1 MRILLFFFLGFDLF
15 LCVDF
20 DIFKYHKINDNDI
33 LCPYYLNITF
43 GNITLSNIS
52 IDTTTNYT
60 WFYNLNIDETEK
72 KEQISI
78 TLKDN
83 SKIEGQL
90 IKYKNIS
97 NNMTLEF
104 INSSHV
110 LGNNTLGVIG
120 IGRQLLNNTFFE
132 YLNFNNKSKDEENI
146 ILLIYSETQKKLQFY
161 GQRNDIFTKTLNK
174 TCNCSNESDKL
185 KELWNCKIKSFS
197 INISEIKIE
206 DEYIAF
212 STLYKD
218 IIASSKTG
226 KIILNDY
233 LRIINSRYGE
243 KRCELFEENNFIK
256 MRCQKLEEFEGIPDF
271 SLITKDNSIKLT
283 AIIDDLFQKYNSTIQ
298 EFKIIYPKNED
309 NIWYIGEPIIKNY
322 NLLFNFDNNGSI
334 IIIESLSFGLFLVYI
349 GFIIGF
355 LILVI
360 FLFMLYKARKKGDE
374 ISISLINK

>member
-1 MRILLFFFLGFDLF
+1 MKFWLFFFFGFDLF

-20 DIFKYHKINDNDI
+20 EIFKYHKITDNDI
-33 LCPYYLNITF
+33 FFPYYLNISF

-60 WFYNLNIDETEK
+60 WFYNSKIRGEIIKNSS
-72 KEQISI
+72 SI
-78 TLKDN
+78 KLKDN
-83 SKIEGQL
+83 TEIKGQL
-90 IKYKNIS
+90 IKYNNIS
-97 NNMTLEF
+97 NNMTFEY
-104 INSSHV
+104 INSTDK

-120 IGRQLLNNTFFE
+120 IGRESLNNSFF
-132 YLNFNNKSKDEENI
+132 YYFNNNNQSEKKI

-161 GQRNDIFTKTLNK
+161 GKPNDIFTKTLNK
-174 TCNCSNESDKL
+174 TCYCYNDLDKL
-185 KELWNCKIKSFS
+185 DKLWNCEIKSFS

-206 DEYIAF
+206 NEYIAF
-212 STLYKD
+212 STLNKD
-218 IIASSKTG
+218 IIASTKTG

-243 KRCELFEENNFIK
+243 KRCVLIVENGFNK

-271 SLITKDNSIKLT
+271 SLITKDNNIKLT
-283 AIIDDLFQKYNSTIQ
+283 AIIDDLFKNYNSTVQ
-298 EFKIIYPKNED
+298 EFKIIYPNNEE
-309 NIWYIGEPIIKNY
+309 NIWYIGEPILKNY
-322 NLLFNFDNNGSI
+322 NLLFNFSETGSV

-360 FLFMLYKARKKGDE
+360 FLVMLYKARKKGDE